1 MVTDL
6 GGFVKMGYYLGLDV
20 GTNSVGYAVTDEQY
34 RLRKFH
40 GNPMWGSHV
49 FEEAKPAAERRGFR
63 TARRRLNRRQQ
74 RVQLVQDIFARE
86 IAKVDSRFFIRR
98 QQSRL
103 HRDDVEAGDRNLL
116 FNDVTF
122 TDKEY
127 YANYPTIHHLLLELM
142 QSDAPHDVRLVY
154 LAVAWLVAH
163 RGHFLSEVDKD
174 NVEAVLRF
182 DEVYQDFQ
190 DVLGMYG
197 LDPWTCDEK
206 KLQSVLL
213 QRKRIKEQQKDLE
226 MLVYPGQKLKAGE
239 EDRVDKKLLLNLLAG
254 GTVSLEKLFPQ
265 LTLEENKKLCF
276 QDSEDKVEEALQ
288 VLDEQA
294 DLVIQLRR
302 LYDWALLK
310 HSLQGSLFVSEA
322 KVKIYEQHRKDLA
335 DLKDFVRRCAPKQYN
350 RIFRTMDGKDTLAN
364 YVAYSYELSNVKG
377 RILPKKKATQAEF
390 CDFLKKELEN
400 VSCSGADKT
409 LYDSMKARWEDH
421 TFLPKQVNGD
431 NRIIPYQLYYHEL
444 KMILQK
450 AEKYLPFLAVKDSDG
465 MTAKEKLLSI
475 MTFRIPY
482 FVGPLCKA
490 HSHIAWIERKADG
503 KIYPWNFDQ
512 MVDLDASEAAF
523 VRKMTN
529 MCTYLPDQPVL
540 PMQSL
545 LYERFVV
552 LNEINN
558 LKVNGVP
565 ISVEAKQGI
574 YGLFTQKRKVTRKD
588 VEAFLL
594 SNGCIERGD
603 VVSGVDAT
611 IKSALTSKH
620 DFRSLLER
628 KVLTEDEV
636 ERIIEHLTYT
646 EDRTRSR
653 RWLQEQFPQL
663 AAQDIQY
670 VAKLKYKEFGRL
682 SQEFL
687 AGLQGVDKE
696 TEEQNSIL
704 GFLWG
709 TNDNLMQLLS
719 DRYTFADEIERR
731 QKEYYKE
738 SGARLEDILDDM
750 RVSSLVKRPIYR
762 TLDIVRDVCKVCKE
776 PPEKIF
782 LEMARGTKVKE
793 GRKVSRRERLQALYK
808 EIKTKDCAEVDRM
821 VTELQGKTDRQLR
834 SDALYLYFVQLGK
847 DMYSGKPI
855 DLEHIKDRTRYD
867 IDHIFPQSVVKDDSL
882 DNRVLTAT
890 EINSQKGNR
899 YPLNPE
905 IRSRMIPF
913 WKMLKEKGLISEGK
927 YNRLTRMTPFTADE
941 RWGFINRQLV
951 ETSQSTKALATIL
964 QRKFPKAKIVYV
976 KAGLVSDFRREYD
989 LVKSRL
995 VNDLHHAKDAYLNI
1009 VVGNVYDTRFN
1020 RQWFRVEEPYSVKL
1034 KTLFK
1039 HPVQAR
1045 KNSPVVWNG
1054 ETDIGRIKKIVAKNN
1069 AHYTRYAFVRKGGF
1083 YDQMPVRAK
1092 TGLIPLKK
1100 GLETEKY
1107 GGYNKATASFYCF
1120 VVFDMVE
1127 RKSAKREGML
1137 VPVSLHEA
1145 VLVEKDRAYAEEYLR
1160 NTIAQI
1166 IKKTPDCIQHVMFP
1180 LGLRKI
1186 KINTVLSL
1194 DGFQVALAGKDS
1206 GGSRFLAPSLVPLGM
1221 TREQERYV
1229 KRLESFRKKRE
1240 ENEDVALDEQY
1251 DGITREENIDLYDFF
1266 ILKLKNRP
1274 YSGFQLLKTPLN
1286 TLVDGRRNFLSLT
1299 VEEQVP
1305 TLLNVLNLFTT
1316 GRTTG
1321 CDLRS
1326 VGGVEHAAAVP
1337 MAAKFSGYK
1346 YKTVRIVDVSASGLF
1361 QSESKNLLEYL

>member
-1 MVTDL
+1 
-6 GGFVKMGYYLGLDV
+6 MGYYLGLDV
-20 GTNSVGYAVTDEQY
+20 GTNSVGYAATDEQY
-34 RLRKFH
+34 HLRKFH
-40 GNPMWGSHV
+40 GKPMWGSHV
-49 FEEAKPAAERRGFR
+49 FEEANPASERRAFR
-63 TARRRLNRRQQ
+63 TARHRLNRRQQ
-74 RVQLVQDIFARE
+74 RVQLVQDIFAQE
-86 IAKVDSRFFIRR
+86 IAKVDPRFFIRL
-98 QQSRL
+98 QESRL
-103 HRDDVEAGDRNLL
+103 HREDVEAGDRNVL
-116 FNDVTF
+116 FNDPAY

-127 YANYPTIHHLLLELM
+127 YAKYPTIHHLLLELM
-142 QSDAPHDVRLVY
+142 RSDASHDVRLVY

-190 DVLGMYG
+190 DVMGIYG
-197 LDPWTCDEK
+197 LDPWTCDKE

-226 MLVYPGQKLKAGE
+226 TLIYPGQKLKTS
-239 EDRVDKKLLLNLLAG
+239 EDDLVDKKLLLNLLAG
-254 GTVSLEKLFPQ
+254 GTVPLEKLFPQ

-276 QDSEDKVEEALQ
+276 QDLEDAVAEALQ
-288 VLDEQA
+288 LLDEEA

-310 HSLQGSLFVSEA
+310 HSLQGSLSVSEA
-322 KVKIYEQHRKDLA
+322 KVRVYEQHREDLT
-335 DLKDFVRRCAPKQYN
+335 DLKGFVRRCAPKHYN

-390 CDFLKKELEN
+390 CDFLKKELAT
-400 VSCSGADKT
+400 VSCSGEDKK
-409 LYDSMKARWEDH
+409 LYEAMKARWETH

-444 KMILQK
+444 KTILQK
-450 AEKYLPFLAVKDSDG
+450 AERYLPFLSAKDSDG
-465 MTAKEKLLSI
+465 LTAMKKLLSI

-490 HSHIAWIERKADG
+490 HSDNAWIERKAEG
-503 KIYPWNFDQ
+503 KIYPWNFDR

-523 VRKMTN
+523 IRKMTN

-545 LYERFVV
+545 LYERFMV

-565 ISVEAKQGI
+565 ISVEAKQDI
-574 YGLFTQKRKVTRKD
+574 YQLFTQKRKVTRKAM
-588 VEAFLL
+588 EAFLL
-594 SNGCIERGD
+594 SNGWIERGD
-603 VVSGVDAT
+603 VVSGVDVT
-611 IKSALTSKH
+611 VKSALTSQH
-620 DFRSLLER
+620 DFQSLLER
-628 KVLTEDEV
+628 KILTQDEV

-646 EDRTRSR
+646 ADQKRSWK
-653 RWLQEQFPQL
+653 WLQEQFPQL
-663 AAQDIQY
+663 EMQDIKY
-670 VAKLKYKEFGRL
+670 VAKLKYEEFGRF
-682 SQEFL
+682 SREFL
-687 AGLQGVDKE
+687 VGLLGVNKE
-696 TEEQNSIL
+696 TGEQNSII
-704 GFLWG
+704 GFLWE

-719 DRYTFADEIERR
+719 NRYTFVEEVERR
-731 QKEYYKE
+731 RKEYYKE
-738 SGARLEDILDDM
+738 SGARLEDLLDDM
-750 RVSSLVKRPIYR
+750 QVSSLVKRPIYR
-762 TLDIVRDVCKVCKE
+762 TLDIVRDVCKACKE

-782 LEMARGTKVKE
+782 LEMARGTKAKE

-808 EIKTKDCAEVDRM
+808 QIKTKDCAEVDRM
-821 VTELQGKTDRQLR
+821 LTELQGKSDRQLR
-834 SDALYLYFVQLGK
+834 SNALYLYFVQLGK
-847 DMYSGKPI
+847 DMYSGEPI

-890 EINSQKGNR
+890 EINGKKGNR
-899 YPLNPE
+899 YPLDSE
-905 IRSRMIPF
+905 IQHRMAPF

-927 YNRLTRMTPFTADE
+927 YNRLMRTTPFTSDE

-976 KAGLVSDFRREYD
+976 KAGLISDFRREYD

-995 VNDLHHAKDAYLNI
+995 INDLHHAKDAYLNI

-1020 RQWFRVEEPYSVKL
+1020 KQWFRVEEPYSIKL
-1034 KTLFK
+1034 KSLFK

-1054 ETDIGRIKKIVAKNN
+1054 EADIGRIKKTVAKNN
-1069 AHYTRYAFVRKGGF
+1069 VHYTRYAFVRKGGF

-1107 GGYNKATASFYCF
+1107 GGYNKSTASFYCF
-1120 VVFDMVE
+1120 AVFDMLE
-1127 RKSAKREGML
+1127 KKSTKREAML
-1137 VPVSLHEA
+1137 VPVALHEA
-1145 VLVEKDRAYAEEYLR
+1145 VFVEKDKTYAEEYLR

-1166 IKKTPDCIQHVMFP
+1166 INKTPDCIQNIEFP

-1194 DGFQVALAGKDS
+1194 DGFQVCIAGKS
-1206 GGSRFLAPSLVPLGM
+1206 NGGEYFLAPSLMPLSV
-1221 TREQERYV
+1221 TREQEEYV
-1229 KRLESFRKKRE
+1229 KCLESFRKKMEGNRE
-1240 ENEDVALDEQY
+1240 ITIDEQY
-1251 DGITREENIDLYDFF
+1251 DKITKQQNVELYDFF
-1266 ILKLKNRP
+1266 VEKLQNFP
-1274 YSGFQLLKTPLN
+1274 YATFLLLKRATK
-1286 TLVDGRRNFLSLT
+1286 TLVAGRHMFLSMAT
-1299 VEEQVP
+1299 QEQVS
-1305 TLLNVLNLFTT
+1305 TLLNVLDLFTT

-1321 CDLRS
+1321 CDLRN

-1337 MAAKFSGYK
+1337 MAAKFSGYRGK
-1346 YKTVRIVDVSASGLF
+1346 YKAVRIVNVSASGLF

>member
-1 MVTDL
+1 
-6 GGFVKMGYYLGLDV
+6 MGYYLGLDV
-20 GTNSVGYAVTDEQY
+20 GTNSVGYAATDEQY
-34 RLRKFH
+34 HLRKFH
-40 GNPMWGSHV
+40 GEPMWGSHV
-49 FEEAKPAAERRGFR
+49 FEEANPASERRAFR
-63 TARRRLNRRQQ
+63 TARHRLNRRQQ
-74 RVQLVQDIFARE
+74 RVQLVQDIFAQE
-86 IAKVDSRFFIRR
+86 IAKVDPRFFIRL
-98 QQSRL
+98 QESRL
-103 HRDDVEAGDRNLL
+103 HREDVEAGDRNLL
-116 FNDVTF
+116 FNDPAY

-127 YANYPTIHHLLLELM
+127 YAKYPTIHHLLLELM
-142 QSDAPHDVRLVY
+142 RSDASHDVRLVY

-190 DVLGMYG
+190 DVMGIYG
-197 LDPWTCDEK
+197 LDPWTCDKE

-226 MLVYPGQKLKAGE
+226 TLIYPGQKLKTS
-239 EDRVDKKLLLNLLAG
+239 EDDLVDKKLLLNLLAG
-254 GTVSLEKLFPQ
+254 GTVPLEKLFPQ

-276 QDSEDKVEEALQ
+276 QDSEDAVAEALQ
-288 VLDEQA
+288 LLDEEA

-310 HSLQGSLFVSEA
+310 HSLQGSLSVSEA
-322 KVKIYEQHRKDLA
+322 KVRVYEQHREDLT
-335 DLKDFVRRCAPKQYN
+335 DLKGFVRRCAPKHYN
-350 RIFRTMDGKDTLAN
+350 RIFRTMDGKDTLTN

-390 CDFLKKELEN
+390 CDFLKKELAT
-400 VSCSGADKT
+400 VSCSGEDKK
-409 LYDSMKARWEDH
+409 LYEAMKARWETH

-444 KMILQK
+444 KTILQK
-450 AEKYLPFLAVKDSDG
+450 AERYLPFLSAKDSDG
-465 MTAKEKLLSI
+465 LTAMKKLLSI

-490 HSHIAWIERKADG
+490 HSDNAWIERKAEG
-503 KIYPWNFDQ
+503 KIYPWNFDR

-523 VRKMTN
+523 IRKMTN

-545 LYERFVV
+545 LYERFMV

-565 ISVEAKQGI
+565 ISVEAKQDI
-574 YGLFTQKRKVTRKD
+574 YQLFTQKRKVTRKAM
-588 VEAFLL
+588 EAFLL
-594 SNGCIERGD
+594 SNGWIERGD
-603 VVSGVDAT
+603 VVSGVDVT
-611 IKSALTSKH
+611 VKSALTSQH
-620 DFRSLLER
+620 DFQSLLER
-628 KVLTEDEV
+628 KILTQDEV

-646 EDRTRSR
+646 ADQKRSWK
-653 RWLQEQFPQL
+653 WLQEQFPQL
-663 AAQDIQY
+663 EMQDIKY
-670 VAKLKYKEFGRL
+670 VAKLKYEEFGRF
-682 SQEFL
+682 SREFL
-687 AGLQGVDKE
+687 VGLLGVNKE
-696 TEEQNSIL
+696 TGEQNSII
-704 GFLWG
+704 GFLWE

-719 DRYTFADEIERR
+719 NRYTFVEEVERR
-731 QKEYYKE
+731 RKEYYKE
-738 SGARLEDILDDM
+738 SGARLEDLLDDM
-750 RVSSLVKRPIYR
+750 QVSSLVKRPIYR
-762 TLDIVRDVCKVCKE
+762 TLDIVRDVCKACKE

-782 LEMARGTKVKE
+782 LEMARGTKAKE

-808 EIKTKDCAEVDRM
+808 QIKTKDCAEVDRM
-821 VTELQGKTDRQLR
+821 LTELQGKSDRQLR
-834 SDALYLYFVQLGK
+834 SNALYLYFVQLGK
-847 DMYSGKPI
+847 DMYSGEPI

-890 EINSQKGNR
+890 EINGKKGNR
-899 YPLNPE
+899 YPLDSE
-905 IRSRMIPF
+905 IQHRMAPF

-927 YNRLTRMTPFTADE
+927 YNRLMRTTPFTSDE

-976 KAGLVSDFRREYD
+976 KAGLISDFRREYD

-995 VNDLHHAKDAYLNI
+995 INDLHHAKDAYLNI

-1020 RQWFRVEEPYSVKL
+1020 KQWFRVEEPYSIKL
-1034 KTLFK
+1034 KSLFK

-1054 ETDIGRIKKIVAKNN
+1054 EADIGRIKKTVAKNN
-1069 AHYTRYAFVRKGGF
+1069 VHYTRYAFVRKGGF

-1107 GGYNKATASFYCF
+1107 GGYNKSTASFYCF
-1120 VVFDMVE
+1120 AVFDMLE
-1127 RKSAKREGML
+1127 KKSTKREAML
-1137 VPVSLHEA
+1137 VPVALHEA
-1145 VLVEKDRAYAEEYLR
+1145 VFVEKDKTYAEEYLR

-1166 IKKTPDCIQHVMFP
+1166 INKTPDCIQNIEFP

-1194 DGFQVALAGKDS
+1194 DGFQVSIAGKS
-1206 GGSRFLAPSLVPLGM
+1206 NGGEYFLAPSLMPLSV
-1221 TREQERYV
+1221 TREQEEYV
-1229 KRLESFRKKRE
+1229 KCLESFRKKMEGNRE
-1240 ENEDVALDEQY
+1240 ITIDEQY
-1251 DGITREENIDLYDFF
+1251 DKITKQQNVELYDFF
-1266 ILKLKNRP
+1266 VEKLQNFP
-1274 YSGFQLLKTPLN
+1274 YATFLLLKRATK
-1286 TLVDGRRNFLSLT
+1286 TLVAGRHMFLSMAT
-1299 VEEQVP
+1299 QEQVS
-1305 TLLNVLNLFTT
+1305 TLLNVLDLFTT

-1321 CDLRS
+1321 CDLRN

-1346 YKTVRIVDVSASGLF
+1346 GKYKAVRIVNVSASGLF

>member
-1 MVTDL
+1 
-6 GGFVKMGYYLGLDV
+6 MGYYLGLDV
-20 GTNSVGYAVTDEQY
+20 GTNSVGYAATDEQY
-34 RLRKFH
+34 HLRKFH
-40 GNPMWGSHV
+40 GKPMWGSHV
-49 FEEAKPAAERRGFR
+49 FEEANPASERRAFR
-63 TARRRLNRRQQ
+63 TARHRLNRRQQ
-74 RVQLVQDIFARE
+74 RVQLVQDIFAQE
-86 IAKVDSRFFIRR
+86 IAKVDPRFFIRL
-98 QQSRL
+98 QESRL
-103 HRDDVEAGDRNLL
+103 HREDVEAGDRNVL
-116 FNDVTF
+116 FNDPAY

-127 YANYPTIHHLLLELM
+127 YAKYPTIHHLLLELM
-142 QSDAPHDVRLVY
+142 RSDASHDVRLVY

-190 DVLGMYG
+190 DVMGIYG
-197 LDPWTCDEK
+197 LDPWTCDKE

-226 MLVYPGQKLKAGE
+226 TLIYPGQKLKTS
-239 EDRVDKKLLLNLLAG
+239 EDDLVDKKLLLNLLAG
-254 GTVSLEKLFPQ
+254 GTVPLEKLFPQ

-276 QDSEDKVEEALQ
+276 QDSEDAVAEALQ
-288 VLDEQA
+288 LLDEEA

-310 HSLQGSLFVSEA
+310 HSLQGSLSVSEA
-322 KVKIYEQHRKDLA
+322 KVRVYEQHREDLT
-335 DLKDFVRRCAPKQYN
+335 DLKGFVRRCAPKHYN

-390 CDFLKKELEN
+390 CDFLKKELAT
-400 VSCSGADKT
+400 VSCSGEDKK
-409 LYDSMKARWEDH
+409 LYEAMKARWETH

-444 KMILQK
+444 KTILQK
-450 AEKYLPFLAVKDSDG
+450 AERYLPFLSAKDSDG
-465 MTAKEKLLSI
+465 LTAMKKLLSI

-490 HSHIAWIERKADG
+490 HSDNAWIERKAEG
-503 KIYPWNFDQ
+503 KIYPWNFDR

-523 VRKMTN
+523 IRKMTN

-545 LYERFVV
+545 LYERFMV

-565 ISVEAKQGI
+565 ISVEAKQDI
-574 YGLFTQKRKVTRKD
+574 YQLFTQKRKVTRKAM
-588 VEAFLL
+588 EAFLL
-594 SNGCIERGD
+594 SNGWIERGD
-603 VVSGVDAT
+603 VVSGVDVT
-611 IKSALTSKH
+611 VKSALTSQH
-620 DFRSLLER
+620 DFQSLLER
-628 KVLTEDEV
+628 KILTQDEV

-646 EDRTRSR
+646 ADQKRSWK
-653 RWLQEQFPQL
+653 WLQEQFPQL
-663 AAQDIQY
+663 EMQDIKY
-670 VAKLKYKEFGRL
+670 VAKLKYEEFGRF
-682 SQEFL
+682 SREFL
-687 AGLQGVDKE
+687 VGLLGVNKE
-696 TEEQNSIL
+696 TGEQNSII
-704 GFLWG
+704 GFLWE

-719 DRYTFADEIERR
+719 NRYTFVEEVERR
-731 QKEYYKE
+731 RKEYYKE
-738 SGARLEDILDDM
+738 SGARLEDLLDDM
-750 RVSSLVKRPIYR
+750 QVSSLVKRPIYR
-762 TLDIVRDVCKVCKE
+762 TLDIVRDVCKACKE

-782 LEMARGTKVKE
+782 LEMARGTKAKE

-808 EIKTKDCAEVDRM
+808 QIKTKDCAEVDRM
-821 VTELQGKTDRQLR
+821 LTELQGKSDRQLR
-834 SDALYLYFVQLGK
+834 SNALYLYFVQLGK
-847 DMYSGKPI
+847 DMYSGEPI

-890 EINSQKGNR
+890 EINEKKGNR
-899 YPLNPE
+899 YPLDSE
-905 IRSRMIPF
+905 IQHRMAPF

-927 YNRLTRMTPFTADE
+927 YNRLMRTTPFTSDE

-976 KAGLVSDFRREYD
+976 KAGLISDFRREYD

-995 VNDLHHAKDAYLNI
+995 INDLHHAKDAYLNI

-1020 RQWFRVEEPYSVKL
+1020 KQWFRVEEPYSIKL
-1034 KTLFK
+1034 KSLFK

-1054 ETDIGRIKKIVAKNN
+1054 EADIGRIKKTVAKNN
-1069 AHYTRYAFVRKGGF
+1069 VHYTRYAFVRKGGF

-1107 GGYNKATASFYCF
+1107 GGYNKSTASFYCF
-1120 VVFDMVE
+1120 AVFDMLE
-1127 RKSAKREGML
+1127 KKSTKREAML
-1137 VPVSLHEA
+1137 VPVALHEA
-1145 VLVEKDRAYAEEYLR
+1145 VFVEKDKTYAEEYLR

-1166 IKKTPDCIQHVMFP
+1166 INKTPDCIQNIEFP

-1194 DGFQVALAGKDS
+1194 DGFQVCIAGKS
-1206 GGSRFLAPSLVPLGM
+1206 NGGEYFLAPSLMPLSV
-1221 TREQERYV
+1221 TREQEEYV
-1229 KRLESFRKKRE
+1229 KCLESFRKKMEGNRE
-1240 ENEDVALDEQY
+1240 ITIDEQY
-1251 DGITREENIDLYDFF
+1251 DKITKQQNVELYDFF
-1266 ILKLKNRP
+1266 VEKLQNFP
-1274 YSGFQLLKTPLN
+1274 YATFLLLKRATK
-1286 TLVDGRRNFLSLT
+1286 TLVAGRHMFLSMAT
-1299 VEEQVP
+1299 QEQVS
-1305 TLLNVLNLFTT
+1305 TLLNVLDLFTT

-1321 CDLRS
+1321 CDLRN

-1337 MAAKFSGYK
+1337 MAAKFSGYRGK
-1346 YKTVRIVDVSASGLF
+1346 YKAVRIVNVSASGLF

>member
-1 MVTDL
+1 
-6 GGFVKMGYYLGLDV
+6 MGYYLGLDV

-86 IAKVDSRFFIRR
+86 IAKVDPRFFIRL
-98 QQSRL
+98 QESRL
-103 HRDDVEAGDRNLL
+103 HREDVEAGDRNLL
-116 FNDVTF
+116 FNDPAY

-127 YANYPTIHHLLLELM
+127 YAKYPTIHHLLLELM
-142 QSDAPHDVRLVY
+142 RSDASHDVRLVY

-190 DVLGMYG
+190 DVMGIYG
-197 LDPWTCDEK
+197 LDPWTCDKE

-226 MLVYPGQKLKAGE
+226 TLIYPGQKLKTS
-239 EDRVDKKLLLNLLAG
+239 EDDLVDKKLLLNLLAG
-254 GTVSLEKLFPQ
+254 GTVPLEKLFPQ

-276 QDSEDKVEEALQ
+276 QDSEDAVAEALQ
-288 VLDEQA
+288 LLDEEA

-310 HSLQGSLFVSEA
+310 HSLQGSLSVSEA
-322 KVKIYEQHRKDLA
+322 KVRVYEQHREDLT
-335 DLKDFVRRCAPKQYN
+335 DLKGFVRRCAPKHYN
-350 RIFRTMDGKDTLAN
+350 RIFRTMDGKDTLTN

-390 CDFLKKELEN
+390 CDFLKKELAT
-400 VSCSGADKT
+400 VSCSGEDKK
-409 LYDSMKARWEDH
+409 LYEAMKARWETH

-444 KMILQK
+444 KTILQK
-450 AEKYLPFLAVKDSDG
+450 AERYLPFLSAKDSDG
-465 MTAKEKLLSI
+465 LTAMKKLLSI

-490 HSHIAWIERKADG
+490 HSDNAWIERKAEG
-503 KIYPWNFDQ
+503 KIYPWNFDR

-523 VRKMTN
+523 IRKMTN

-545 LYERFVV
+545 LYERFMV

-565 ISVEAKQGI
+565 ISVEAKQDI
-574 YGLFTQKRKVTRKD
+574 YQLFTQKRKVTRKAM
-588 VEAFLL
+588 EAFLL
-594 SNGCIERGD
+594 SNGWIERGD
-603 VVSGVDAT
+603 VVSGVDVT
-611 IKSALTSKH
+611 VKSALTSQH
-620 DFRSLLER
+620 DFQSLLER
-628 KVLTEDEV
+628 KILTQDEV

-646 EDRTRSR
+646 ADQKRSWK
-653 RWLQEQFPQL
+653 WLQEQFPQL
-663 AAQDIQY
+663 EMQDIKY
-670 VAKLKYKEFGRL
+670 VAKLKYEEFGRF
-682 SQEFL
+682 SREFL
-687 AGLQGVDKE
+687 VGLLGVNKE
-696 TEEQNSIL
+696 TGEQNSII
-704 GFLWG
+704 GFLWE

-719 DRYTFADEIERR
+719 NRYTFVEEVERR
-731 QKEYYKE
+731 RKEYYKE
-738 SGARLEDILDDM
+738 SGARLEDLLDDM
-750 RVSSLVKRPIYR
+750 QVSSLVKRPIYR
-762 TLDIVRDVCKVCKE
+762 TLDIVRDVCKACKE

-782 LEMARGTKVKE
+782 LEMARGTKAKE

-808 EIKTKDCAEVDRM
+808 QIKTKDCAEVDRM
-821 VTELQGKTDRQLR
+821 LTELQGKSDRQLR
-834 SDALYLYFVQLGK
+834 SNALYLYFVQLGK
-847 DMYSGKPI
+847 DMYSGEPI

-890 EINSQKGNR
+890 EINGKKGNR
-899 YPLNPE
+899 YPLDSE
-905 IRSRMIPF
+905 IQHRMAPF

-927 YNRLTRMTPFTADE
+927 YNRLMRTTPFTSDE

-976 KAGLVSDFRREYD
+976 KAGLISDFRREYD

-995 VNDLHHAKDAYLNI
+995 INDLHHAKDAYLNI

-1020 RQWFRVEEPYSVKL
+1020 KQWFRVEEPYSIKL
-1034 KTLFK
+1034 KSLFK

-1054 ETDIGRIKKIVAKNN
+1054 EADIGRIKKTVAKNN
-1069 AHYTRYAFVRKGGF
+1069 VHYTRYAFVRKGGF

-1107 GGYNKATASFYCF
+1107 GGYNKSTASFYCF
-1120 VVFDMVE
+1120 AVFDMLE
-1127 RKSAKREGML
+1127 KKSTKREAML
-1137 VPVSLHEA
+1137 VPVALHEA
-1145 VLVEKDRAYAEEYLR
+1145 VFVEKDKTYAEEYLR

-1166 IKKTPDCIQHVMFP
+1166 INKTPDCIQNIEFP

-1194 DGFQVALAGKDS
+1194 DGFQVSIAGKS
-1206 GGSRFLAPSLVPLGM
+1206 NGGEYFLAPSLMPLSV
-1221 TREQERYV
+1221 TREQEEYV
-1229 KRLESFRKKRE
+1229 KCLESFRKKMEGNRE
-1240 ENEDVALDEQY
+1240 ITIDEQY
-1251 DGITREENIDLYDFF
+1251 DKITKQQNVELYDFF
-1266 ILKLKNRP
+1266 VEKLQNFP
-1274 YSGFQLLKTPLN
+1274 YATFLLLKRATK
-1286 TLVDGRRNFLSLT
+1286 TLVAGRHMFLSMAT
-1299 VEEQVP
+1299 QEQVS
-1305 TLLNVLNLFTT
+1305 TLLNVLDLFTT

-1321 CDLRS
+1321 CDLRN

-1346 YKTVRIVDVSASGLF
+1346 GKYKAVRIVNVSASGLF

>member
-1 MVTDL
+1 
-6 GGFVKMGYYLGLDV
+6 MGYYLGLDV
-20 GTNSVGYAVTDEQY
+20 GTNSVGYAATDEQY
-34 RLRKFH
+34 HLRKFH
-40 GNPMWGSHV
+40 GKPMWGSHV
-49 FEEAKPAAERRGFR
+49 FEEANPASERRAFR
-63 TARRRLNRRQQ
+63 TARHRLNRRQQ
-74 RVQLVQDIFARE
+74 RVQLVQDIFAQE
-86 IAKVDSRFFIRR
+86 IAKVDPRFFIRL
-98 QQSRL
+98 QESRL
-103 HRDDVEAGDRNLL
+103 HREDVEAGDRNLL
-116 FNDVTF
+116 FNDPAY

-127 YANYPTIHHLLLELM
+127 YAKYPTIHHLLLELM
-142 QSDAPHDVRLVY
+142 RSDASHDVRLVY

-190 DVLGMYG
+190 DVMGIYG
-197 LDPWTCDEK
+197 LDPWTCDKE

-226 MLVYPGQKLKAGE
+226 TLIYPGQKLKTS
-239 EDRVDKKLLLNLLAG
+239 EDDLVDKKLLLNLLAG
-254 GTVSLEKLFPQ
+254 GTVPLEKLFPQ

-276 QDSEDKVEEALQ
+276 QDSEDAVAEALQ
-288 VLDEQA
+288 LLDEEA

-310 HSLQGSLFVSEA
+310 HSLQGSLSVSEA
-322 KVKIYEQHRKDLA
+322 KVRVYEQHREDLT
-335 DLKDFVRRCAPKQYN
+335 DLKGFVRRCAPKHYN
-350 RIFRTMDGKDTLAN
+350 RIFRTMDGKDTLTN

-390 CDFLKKELEN
+390 CDFLKKELAT
-400 VSCSGADKT
+400 VSCSGEDKK
-409 LYDSMKARWEDH
+409 LYEAMKARWETH

-444 KMILQK
+444 KTILQK
-450 AEKYLPFLAVKDSDG
+450 AERYLPFLSAKDSDG
-465 MTAKEKLLSI
+465 LTAMKKLLSI

-490 HSHIAWIERKADG
+490 HSDNAWIERKAEG
-503 KIYPWNFDQ
+503 KIYPWNFDR

-523 VRKMTN
+523 IRKMTN

-545 LYERFVV
+545 LYERFMV

-565 ISVEAKQGI
+565 ISVEAKQDI
-574 YGLFTQKRKVTRKD
+574 YQLFTQKRKVTRKAM
-588 VEAFLL
+588 EAFLL
-594 SNGCIERGD
+594 SNGWIERGD
-603 VVSGVDAT
+603 VVSGVDVT
-611 IKSALTSKH
+611 VKSALTSQH
-620 DFRSLLER
+620 DFQSLLER
-628 KVLTEDEV
+628 KILTQDEV

-646 EDRTRSR
+646 ADQKRSWK
-653 RWLQEQFPQL
+653 WLQEQFPQL
-663 AAQDIQY
+663 EMQDIKY
-670 VAKLKYKEFGRL
+670 VAKLKYEEFGRF
-682 SQEFL
+682 SREFL
-687 AGLQGVDKE
+687 VGLLGVNKE
-696 TEEQNSIL
+696 TGEQNSII
-704 GFLWG
+704 GFLWE

-719 DRYTFADEIERR
+719 NRYTFVEEVERR
-731 QKEYYKE
+731 RKEYYKE
-738 SGARLEDILDDM
+738 SGARLEDLLDDM
-750 RVSSLVKRPIYR
+750 QVSSLVKRPIYR
-762 TLDIVRDVCKVCKE
+762 TLDIVRDVCKACKE

-782 LEMARGTKVKE
+782 LEMARGTKAKE

-808 EIKTKDCAEVDRM
+808 QIKTKDCAEVDRM
-821 VTELQGKTDRQLR
+821 LTELQGKSDRQLR
-834 SDALYLYFVQLGK
+834 SNALYLYFVQLGK
-847 DMYSGKPI
+847 DMYSGEPI

-890 EINSQKGNR
+890 EINGKKGNR
-899 YPLNPE
+899 YPLDSE
-905 IRSRMIPF
+905 IQHRMAPF

-927 YNRLTRMTPFTADE
+927 YNRLMRTTPFTSDE

-976 KAGLVSDFRREYD
+976 KAGLISDFRREYD

-995 VNDLHHAKDAYLNI
+995 INDLHHAKDAYLNI

-1020 RQWFRVEEPYSVKL
+1020 KQWFRVEEPYSIKL
-1034 KTLFK
+1034 KSLFK

-1054 ETDIGRIKKIVAKNN
+1054 EADIGRIKKTVAKNN
-1069 AHYTRYAFVRKGGF
+1069 VHYTRYAFVRKGGF

-1107 GGYNKATASFYCF
+1107 GGYNKSTASFYCF
-1120 VVFDMVE
+1120 AVFDMLE
-1127 RKSAKREGML
+1127 KKSTKREAML
-1137 VPVSLHEA
+1137 VPVALHEA
-1145 VLVEKDRAYAEEYLR
+1145 VFVEKDKTYAEEYLR

-1166 IKKTPDCIQHVMFP
+1166 INKTPDCIQNIEFP

-1194 DGFQVALAGKDS
+1194 DGFQVCIAGKS
-1206 GGSRFLAPSLVPLGM
+1206 NGGEYFLAPSLMPLSV
-1221 TREQERYV
+1221 TREQEEYV
-1229 KRLESFRKKRE
+1229 KCLESFRKKMEGNRE
-1240 ENEDVALDEQY
+1240 ITIDEQY
-1251 DGITREENIDLYDFF
+1251 DKITKQQNVELYDFF
-1266 ILKLKNRP
+1266 VEKLQNFP
-1274 YSGFQLLKTPLN
+1274 YATFLLLKRATK
-1286 TLVDGRRNFLSLT
+1286 TLVAGRHMFLSMAT
-1299 VEEQVP
+1299 QEQVS
-1305 TLLNVLNLFTT
+1305 TLLNVLDLFTT

-1321 CDLRS
+1321 CDLRN

-1337 MAAKFSGYK
+1337 MAAKFSGYRGK
-1346 YKTVRIVDVSASGLF
+1346 YKAVRIVNVSASGLF

>member
-1 MVTDL
+1 
-6 GGFVKMGYYLGLDV
+6 MGYYLGLDV

-450 AEKYLPFLAVKDSDG
+450 AEKYLPFLTVKDSDG

-696 TEEQNSIL
+696 TGEQNSIL

-782 LEMARGTKVKE
+782 LEMARGTKAKE
-793 GRKVSRRERLQALYK
+793 DRKVSRRERLQALYK
-808 EIKTKDCAEVDRM
+808 QIKTKDCAEVDRM
-821 VTELQGKTDRQLR
+821 LTELQGKSDRQLR
-834 SDALYLYFVQLGK
+834 SNALYLYFVQLGK

-890 EINSQKGNR
+890 EINGKKGNR
-899 YPLNPE
+899 YPLDSE
-905 IRSRMIPF
+905 IQHRMAPF

-1020 RQWFRVEEPYSVKL
+1020 RRWFRVEEPYSVKL

-1069 AHYTRYAFVRKGGF
+1069 VHYTRYAFVRKGGF
-1083 YDQMPVRAK
+1083 YNQMPVRAK

-1107 GGYNKATASFYCF
+1107 GGYDSIRVAFFYLVRCE
-1120 VVFDMVE
+1120 VADKKPKRDMVF
-1127 RKSAKREGML
+1127 
-1137 VPVSLHEA
+1137 VPVH
-1145 VLVEKDRAYAEEYLR
+1145 VYLVDRIQKDQEFFKSYIMYKVSDILGKPINA
-1160 NTIAQI
+1160 
-1166 IKKTPDCIQHVMFP
+1166 IKNVDFP
-1180 LGLRKI
+1180 VGLRKI
-1186 KINTVLSL
+1186 KLNTVLSL
-1194 DGFQVALAGKDS
+1194 DGLLMVVKSEDSEARFKTAL
-1206 GGSRFLAPSLVPLGM
+1206 LLPLLCS
-1221 TREQERYV
+1221 REQEKYIW
-1229 KRLESFRKKRE
+1229 RLERFREKILKDSKILVSE
-1240 ENEDVALDEQY
+1240 EY
-1251 DGITREENIDLYDFF
+1251 DHITPEENIALFKF
-1266 ILKLKNRP
+1266 LISKLKYRP
-1274 YSGFQLLKTPLN
+1274 YALFLTLSNIQKILEDKEQEFVALSTENQVLL
-1286 TLVDGRRNFLSLT
+1286 
-1299 VEEQVP
+1299 
-1305 TLLNVLNLFTT
+1305 LLNLLDVFRA
-1316 GRTTG
+1316 GRSDG
-1321 CDLRS
+1321 CDLRFIGLSKNS
-1326 VGGVEHAAAVP
+1326 VKMRMSE
-1337 MAAKFSGYK
+1337 KLSTIIKK
-1346 YKTVRIVDVSASGLF
+1346 YHLMKIIDVSASGLF

>member
-1 MVTDL
+1 
-6 GGFVKMGYYLGLDV
+6 MGYYLGLDV
-20 GTNSVGYAVTDEQY
+20 GTNSVGYAATDEQY
-34 RLRKFH
+34 HLRKFH
-40 GNPMWGSHV
+40 GKPMWGSHV
-49 FEEAKPAAERRGFR
+49 FEEANPASERRAFR
-63 TARRRLNRRQQ
+63 TARHRLNRRQQ
-74 RVQLVQDIFARE
+74 RVQLVQDIFAQE
-86 IAKVDSRFFIRR
+86 IAKVDPRFFIRL
-98 QQSRL
+98 QESRL
-103 HRDDVEAGDRNLL
+103 HREDVEAGDRNVL
-116 FNDVTF
+116 FNDPAY

-127 YANYPTIHHLLLELM
+127 YAKYPTIHHLLLELM
-142 QSDAPHDVRLVY
+142 RSDASHDVRLVY

-190 DVLGMYG
+190 DVMGIYG
-197 LDPWTCDEK
+197 LDPWTCDKE

-226 MLVYPGQKLKAGE
+226 TLIYPGQKLKTS
-239 EDRVDKKLLLNLLAG
+239 EDDLVDKKLLLNLLAG
-254 GTVSLEKLFPQ
+254 GTVPLEKLFPQ

-276 QDSEDKVEEALQ
+276 QDSEDAVAEALQ
-288 VLDEQA
+288 LLDEEA

-310 HSLQGSLFVSEA
+310 HSLQGSLSVSEA
-322 KVKIYEQHRKDLA
+322 KVRVYEQHREDLT
-335 DLKDFVRRCAPKQYN
+335 DLKGFVRRCAPKHYN

-390 CDFLKKELEN
+390 CDFLKKELAT
-400 VSCSGADKT
+400 VSCSGEDKK
-409 LYDSMKARWEDH
+409 LYEAMKARWETH

-444 KMILQK
+444 KTILQK
-450 AEKYLPFLAVKDSDG
+450 AERYLPFLSAKDSDG
-465 MTAKEKLLSI
+465 LTAMKKLLSI

-490 HSHIAWIERKADG
+490 HSDNAWIERKAEG
-503 KIYPWNFDQ
+503 KIYPWNFDR

-523 VRKMTN
+523 IRKMTN

-545 LYERFVV
+545 LYERFMV

-565 ISVEAKQGI
+565 ISVEAKQDI
-574 YGLFTQKRKVTRKD
+574 YQLFTQKRKVTRKAM
-588 VEAFLL
+588 EAFLL
-594 SNGCIERGD
+594 SNGWIERGD
-603 VVSGVDAT
+603 VVSGVDVT
-611 IKSALTSKH
+611 VKSALTSQH
-620 DFRSLLER
+620 DFQSLLER
-628 KVLTEDEV
+628 KILTQDEV

-646 EDRTRSR
+646 ADQKRSWK
-653 RWLQEQFPQL
+653 WLQEQFPQL
-663 AAQDIQY
+663 EMQDIKY
-670 VAKLKYKEFGRL
+670 VAKLKYEEFGRF
-682 SQEFL
+682 SREFL
-687 AGLQGVDKE
+687 VGLLGVNKE
-696 TEEQNSIL
+696 TGEQNSII
-704 GFLWG
+704 GFLWE

-719 DRYTFADEIERR
+719 NRYTFVEEVERR
-731 QKEYYKE
+731 RKEYYKE
-738 SGARLEDILDDM
+738 SGARLEDLLDDM
-750 RVSSLVKRPIYR
+750 QVSSLVKRPIYR
-762 TLDIVRDVCKVCKE
+762 TLDIVRDVCKACKE

-782 LEMARGTKVKE
+782 LEMARGTKAKE

-808 EIKTKDCAEVDRM
+808 QIKTKDCAEVDRM
-821 VTELQGKTDRQLR
+821 LTELQGKSDRQLR
-834 SDALYLYFVQLGK
+834 SNALYLYFVQLGK
-847 DMYSGKPI
+847 DMYSGEPI

-890 EINSQKGNR
+890 EINGKKGNR
-899 YPLNPE
+899 YPLDSE
-905 IRSRMIPF
+905 IQHRMAPF

-927 YNRLTRMTPFTADE
+927 YNRLMRTTPFTSDE

-976 KAGLVSDFRREYD
+976 KAGLISDFRREYD

-995 VNDLHHAKDAYLNI
+995 INDLHHAKDAYLNI

-1020 RQWFRVEEPYSVKL
+1020 KQWFRVEEPYSIKL
-1034 KTLFK
+1034 KSLFK

-1054 ETDIGRIKKIVAKNN
+1054 EADIGRIKKTVAKNN
-1069 AHYTRYAFVRKGGF
+1069 VHYTRYAFVRKGGF

-1107 GGYNKATASFYCF
+1107 GGYNKSTASFYCF
-1120 VVFDMVE
+1120 AVFDMLE
-1127 RKSAKREGML
+1127 KKSTKREAML
-1137 VPVSLHEA
+1137 VPVALHEA
-1145 VLVEKDRAYAEEYLR
+1145 VFVEKDKTYAEEYLR

-1166 IKKTPDCIQHVMFP
+1166 INKTPDCIQNIEFP

-1194 DGFQVALAGKDS
+1194 DGFQVCIAGKS
-1206 GGSRFLAPSLVPLGM
+1206 NGGEYFLAPSLMPLSV
-1221 TREQERYV
+1221 TREQEEYV
-1229 KRLESFRKKRE
+1229 KCLESFRKKME
-1240 ENEDVALDEQY
+1240 GNKEITIDEQY
-1251 DGITREENIDLYDFF
+1251 DKITKQQNVELYDFF
-1266 ILKLKNRP
+1266 VEKLQNFP
-1274 YSGFQLLKTPLN
+1274 YATFLLLKRATK
-1286 TLVDGRRNFLSLT
+1286 TLVAGRHMFLSMAT
-1299 VEEQVP
+1299 QEQVS
-1305 TLLNVLNLFTT
+1305 TLLNVLDLFTT

-1321 CDLRS
+1321 CDLRN

-1346 YKTVRIVDVSASGLF
+1346 GKYKAVRIVNVSASGLF